1 MRFPC
6 FRHFARSS
14 AIVSTAMSASLLVA
28 PVRAQRPAAPDTA
41 QKTVPATDPTFDT
54 LLSDDSYKLYLE
66 VRNVGTL
73 LTTGGAGEIIEP
85 IIKLADPGAEFKSLV
100 KFLKDNSEPLA
111 TSRLMVATWPARI
124 GIPSTMAVVEFA
136 TPEDAKKFTPKLEK
150 FLPVVMPP
158 VLPPPDEPQ
167 EQPKPSP
174 GAQPDAKK
182 TAAQTPDTTLT
193 VTVHPVPAASAA
205 PKPEPQPRFVL
216 TRAGS
221 LIFIADSPF
230 KFEKLH
236 PRSSALLAEDHNFRV
251 ARDHFSAESIFL
263 FFNVALEDKT
273 VPKPSPTPVISEEE
287 QERIRMEEQARLQK
301 QMEEAEE
308 ARKKSEPTNEIEPA
322 IVDTPTLVVKEPS
335 PAPTPTKEQ
344 QAQTIAS
351 NQVGSMLSL
360 LGQGEPQW
368 PDAVGVALALENDEY
383 VARAVV
389 VESDSAKRL
398 TLPFIPQLIAGPSVA
413 VDAPSVL
420 PDDIE
425 VFVSISIDFAQTY
438 DAMRKQAER
447 EAKANAGRPK
457 WQRYESGVL
466 ISEGP
471 PRGPEPDSFTEFEKK
486 SGLKISDDVLP
497 VLDNEIA
504 VGMSLK
510 TANMVNMFGLPTPPS
525 PKSSN
530 DDKNKQESLPVFLI
544 RIKDR
549 EAARRLMP
557 RVMEGLGIGT
567 ANLVAQPERRG
578 DSEIVNY
585 AGVISY
591 GFVGNFLVIS
601 DSQTVRRIADASTN
615 GATLG
620 SNGVFRN
627 SRHWQPRQTV
637 GEIYVSPALMEGYQE
652 QLSKQAGTMD
662 QSIRDFLMKL
672 SPKSSAITYALSQ
685 DGPGAVHELH
695 LPKNLILAMVAGT
708 SAAISAMKAGSPE
721 MDEAVAISALHMIAA
736 GEEQYKM
743 TEGNYGSIEQL
754 VDKKFLGKDV
764 LEKYGYRFEVSTSA
778 HGFEAVAMP
787 AEYGKSGK
795 RSFFIDQ
802 SGVVRGDDHG
812 GGAATIADK
821 PVN

>member
-1 MRFPC
+1 MTIQVCRI
-6 FRHFARSS
+6 RRMLSVVLSLMLLAASGS
-14 AIVSTAMSASLLVA
+14 AQQPAPRNTA
-28 PVRAQRPAAPDTA
+28 QQTITAPD
-41 QKTVPATDPTFDT
+41 PTLDT

-73 LTTGGAGEIIEP
+73 LTTGGAGEIVEP

-100 KFLKDNSEPLA
+100 KFLKANSEALA
-111 TSRLMVATWPARI
+111 TSRLVVATWPART

-136 TPEDAKKFTPKLEK
+136 TPEDAKKFTPKLET
-150 FLPVVMPP
+150 FLPVVIPP
-158 VLPPPDEPQ
+158 IQPSADEPQ

-174 GAQPDAKK
+174 AAQPDEKK
-182 TAAQTPDTTLT
+182 TNAVQPRPSPI
-193 VTVHPVPAASAA
+193 VTVRPVPPAA
-205 PKPEPQPRFVL
+205 PKTEPQPRFVL

-221 LIFIADSPF
+221 LIFISDTPF
-230 KFEKLH
+230 KLEKLH

-251 ARDHFSAESIFL
+251 ARDHFSSEPVFL
-263 FFNVALEDKT
+263 FINVALEDKT

-287 QERIRMEEQARLQK
+287 QQRMRAEEEALLQK
-301 QMEEAEE
+301 QIEEAEK
-308 ARKKSEPTNEIEPA
+308 ARKESARTNANEPA
-322 IVDTPTLVVKEPS
+322 IESTATLVIEEPS

-344 QAQTIAS
+344 EAQRIAS

-383 VARAVV
+383 VARAILI
-389 VESDSAKRL
+389 ESDSAKRL
-398 TLPFIPQLIAGPSVA
+398 TLPFIPQLIAGPSVV

-420 PDDIE
+420 PDDTE
-425 VFVSISIDFAQTY
+425 VFVSMSIDFTKTY
-438 DAMRKQAER
+438 DAMRKQTER
-447 EAKANAGRPK
+447 EAKANVGRPK
-457 WQRYESGVL
+457 WQRYENGVL
-466 ISEGP
+466 IAEGP
-471 PRGPEPDSFTEFEKK
+471 TRREPEPDSFAVFEKK
-486 SGLKISDDVLP
+486 SGLKISDDILP

-510 TANMVNMFGLPTPPS
+510 AANMVNVFGVPTPPS

-530 DDKNKQESLPVFLI
+530 DDKNNQESLPVLLI
-544 RIKDR
+544 KIKDR
-549 EAARRLMP
+549 EAARRIMP
-557 RVMEGLGIGT
+557 RVMEGLGIGA

-591 GFVGNFLVIS
+591 GFIGNFLVIS

-615 GATLG
+615 GATLS

-627 SRHWQPRQTV
+627 SRHWQPRQTM
-637 GEIYVSPALMEGYQE
+637 GDIYVSPALMEGYQE

-685 DGPGAVHELH
+685 DGLGAVHELH

-708 SAAISAMKAGSPE
+708 SAAMSAMKAGSPE
-721 MDEAVAISALHMIAA
+721 MDEVVAISALHMIAA
-736 GEEQYKM
+736 GEEQYRV
-743 TEGNYGSIEQL
+743 TEGNYGSIDQL
-754 VDKKFLGKDV
+754 LEKKLLGKEV
-764 LEKYGYRFEVSTSA
+764 LEKYGYKFEVTTSA
-778 HGFEAVAMP
+778 HGFEAVAVP

-812 GGAATIADK
+812 GGPATIADK

>member
-1 MRFPC
+1 
-6 FRHFARSS
+6 
-14 AIVSTAMSASLLVA
+14 
-28 PVRAQRPAAPDTA
+28 
-41 QKTVPATDPTFDT
+41 
-54 LLSDDSYKLYLE
+54 
-66 VRNVGTL
+66 
-73 LTTGGAGEIIEP
+73 
-85 IIKLADPGAEFKSLV
+85 
-100 KFLKDNSEPLA
+100 
-111 TSRLMVATWPARI
+111 
-124 GIPSTMAVVEFA
+124 
-136 TPEDAKKFTPKLEK
+136 
-150 FLPVVMPP
+150 
-158 VLPPPDEPQ
+158 
-167 EQPKPSP
+167 
-174 GAQPDAKK
+174 
-182 TAAQTPDTTLT
+182 
-193 VTVHPVPAASAA
+193 
-205 PKPEPQPRFVL
+205 VL

-221 LIFIADSPF
+221 LIFISENPF
-230 KFEKLH
+230 KLEKLH

-251 ARDHFSAESIFL
+251 ARDHFSSEPVFL

-287 QERIRMEEQARLQK
+287 QQRMRAEEEALLQK
-301 QMEEAEE
+301 QIEEAEE
-308 ARKKSEPTNEIEPA
+308 ARKKSEVANANEPA
-322 IVDTPTLVVKEPS
+322 IDDTTTLVVEEPS

-344 QAQTIAS
+344 EAQRTAS

-383 VARAVV
+383 IARAILI
-389 VESDSAKRL
+389 ESDSAKRL
-398 TLPFIPQLIAGPSVA
+398 TLPFIPQLIAGPSAA

-420 PDDIE
+420 PDDTE
-425 VFVSISIDFAQTY
+425 VFVSVSIDFAKTY

-447 EAKANAGRPK
+447 AAKANGGRPK
-457 WQRYESGVL
+457 WQRYEKGVL
-466 ISEGP
+466 IAEGP
-471 PRGPEPDSFTEFEKK
+471 PREAEPDSFTGFEKK
-486 SGLKISDDVLP
+486 SGLKISDDILP

-510 TANMVNMFGLPTPPS
+510 TANMVNIFGVPTPPS

-530 DDKNKQESLPVFLI
+530 DDKDKQESLPVFLI
-544 RIKDR
+544 KIKDR
-549 EAARRLMP
+549 DAARRIMP
-557 RVMEGLGIGT
+557 RVMEGLGIGA

-578 DSEIVNY
+578 ESEIVNY

-591 GFVGNFLVIS
+591 GFIGNFLVIS
-601 DSQTVRRIADASTN
+601 DSQTVRRIADATTN

-620 SNGVFRN
+620 SNGVFRS

-685 DGPGAVHELH
+685 DGLGAVHELH

-708 SAAISAMKAGSPE
+708 SAAMSAMKPGSPE

-736 GEEQYKM
+736 GEAQYKM
-743 TEGNYGSIEQL
+743 TNDSYGTIDQL
-754 VDKKFLGKDV
+754 VEKKLLEKDV
-764 LEKYGYRFEVSTSA
+764 LEKYGYKFEVTTSA
-778 HGFEAVAMP
+778 HGFEAVAVP

-812 GGAATIADK
+812 GGPATIADK